1 METDAPKKST
11 FTFELTNDQQELLLG
26 LMVNGNFRKR
36 EVPYSLYSIEGE
48 KFNATLYEKEKHG
61 KRKLCVQGSGA
72 QDFIEFQ
79 LEPKGIVPVELG
91 YEGVL
96 HPELFS
102 AHAGSDEA
110 GKGDYFGPLVVCCAY
125 TDEKLSEEMQKLGVK
140 DCKQMTDK
148 AVLAAGAA
156 LRKLLGPTG
165 YAVVK
170 LGPAAYNRLY
180 AKIKNINR
188 MLAWAHGTA
197 IEELL
202 EKRSGCDRVVVDQ
215 FAPTETTIL
224 RALKERGKK
233 AKVEQRH
240 KAESDIAVA
249 AASVIARELFI
260 RSIMEMEQS
269 CAPRIA
275 PPSELASL
283 GGYSLTSGKDS
294 ASPLTGAKKGEAE
307 SLPLQKEGE
316 KFHIPLGSSDPRVR
330 ELAERMVRENGPT
343 WLMNHCKAHFQTTD
357 KVLAACGKSRADLP
371 PEGQVVSSAKRQSPD
386 DISSNTKSTHNH

>member
-1 METDAPKKST
+1 MYGAMTDELTPKKTS
-11 FTFELTNDQQELLLG
+11 FTFELTNDQQKLLLG

-48 KFNATLYEKEKHG
+48 KFNATLYAKEKHG

-79 LEPKGIVPVELG
+79 LEPNGIVPVELG
-91 YEGVL
+91 YETVL

-102 AHAGSDEA
+102 AHAGSDES

-125 TDEKLSEEMQKLGVK
+125 TDERLSEEMQKLGVK

-180 AKIKNINR
+180 AKIRNINR

-202 EKRSGCDRVVVDQ
+202 EKRPGCGRVVVDQ
-215 FAPTETTIL
+215 FAPTELTIR
-224 RALKERGKK
+224 RALKARGKK
-233 AKVEQRH
+233 ATVEQRH

-260 RSIMEMEQS
+260 RAVMEMEDS
-269 CAPRIA
+269 CV
-275 PPSELASL
+275 SL
-283 GGYSLTSGKDS
+283 QNKNGK
-294 ASPLTGAKKGEAE
+294 LR
-307 SLPLQKEGE
+307 
-316 KFHIPLGSSDPRVR
+316 IPLGSSDPRVR
-330 ELAERMVRENGPT
+330 ELAERMVREQGPT
-343 WLMNHCKAHFQTTD
+343 WLMNHCKVHFQTTD

-371 PEGQVVSSAKRQSPD
+371 PEGQVVSATMRREAED
-386 DISSNTKSTHNH
+386 VRR

>member
-1 METDAPKKST
+1 MEIDAPKKTS

-26 LMVNGNFRKR
+26 LMVSGNFRKR
-36 EVPYSLYSIEGE
+36 EVPYSLYSIEGDH
-48 KFNATLYEKEKHG
+48 FNATLYEKEKHG
-61 KRKLCVQGSGA
+61 RRKLCVQGA
-72 QDFIEFQ
+72 KAEDFVLFQ
-79 LEPKGIVPVELG
+79 LEPIVLGAASLG
-91 YEGVL
+91 YEKEL
-96 HPELFS
+96 NPELFS
-102 AHAGSDEA
+102 AHAGSDES

-125 TDEKLSEEMQKLGVK
+125 TAEKLSEEMRKLGVK

-156 LRKLLGPTG
+156 LRNLLGPTG

-215 FAPTETTIL
+215 FAPTEATIR
-224 RALKERGKK
+224 RALKTRGKA

-260 RSIMEMEQS
+260 RACQDMGRE
-269 CAPRIA
+269 CF
-275 PPSELASL
+275 
-283 GGYSLTSGKDS
+283 
-294 ASPLTGAKKGEAE
+294 GESDEA
-307 SLPLQKEGE
+307 QE
-316 KFHIPLGSSDPRVR
+316 KIPLGSSDPRVR
-330 ELAERMVRENGPT
+330 ALAEEMVRKNGPV

-357 KVLAACGKSRADLP
+357 KVLTACGKSRADLP
-371 PEGQVVSSAKRQSPD
+371 AEGQVVSATMREGREMTLAERP
-386 DISSNTKSTHNH
+386 

>member
-1 METDAPKKST
+1 MTGEDAPKKTT

-91 YEGVL
+91 YENVL

-102 AHAGSDEA
+102 AHAGSDES

-125 TDEKLSEEMQKLGVK
+125 TDERLSEEMQKLGVK

-148 AVLAAGAA
+148 AVLTAGAA

-180 AKIKNINR
+180 AKIRNINR

-202 EKRSGCDRVVVDQ
+202 EKRPACDRVVVDQ

-260 RSIMEMEQS
+260 RACQD
-269 CAPRIA
+269 R
-275 PPSELASL
+275 
-283 GGYSLTSGKDS
+283 GKECF
-294 ASPLTGAKKGEAE
+294 GENAE
-307 SLPLQKEGE
+307 AQDK
-316 KFHIPLGSSDPRVR
+316 IPLGSSDPRVR
-330 ELAERMVRENGPT
+330 ELAEEMVRKNGPT

-371 PEGQVVSSAKRQSPD
+371 PEGQVVSATMRREGGM
-386 DISSNTKSTHNH
+386 

>member
-1 METDAPKKST
+1 MMDDLTPKKTS

-61 KRKLCVQGSGA
+61 KRKLCVQGSKA
-72 QDFIEFQ
+72 EDFVLFQ
-79 LEPKGIVPVELG
+79 LEPIVLGGASLG
-91 YEGVL
+91 YEKEL
-96 HPELFS
+96 NPELFS
-102 AHAGSDEA
+102 AHAGSDES

-125 TDEKLSEEMQKLGVK
+125 TDEKLSEEMQKLGVR

-148 AVLAAGAA
+148 AVLTAGAA
-156 LRKLLGPTG
+156 LRNLLGPTG

-180 AKIKNINR
+180 AKIRNINR

-202 EKRSGCDRVVVDQ
+202 EKRPACDRVVVDQ

-224 RALKERGKK
+224 RALKARGKA

-260 RSIMEMEQS
+260 RACQDM
-269 CAPRIA
+269 
-275 PPSELASL
+275 
-283 GGYSLTSGKDS
+283 GKECF
-294 ASPLTGAKKGEAE
+294 GENAE
-307 SLPLQKEGE
+307 AQDK
-316 KFHIPLGSSDPRVR
+316 IPLGSSDPRVR
-330 ELAERMVRENGPT
+330 ELAEEMVRKNGPT

-371 PEGQVVSSAKRQSPD
+371 PEGRVVSATMRAKE
-386 DISSNTKSTHNH
+386 ISTNN